1 MKIYLAGPMRG
12 YPEFN
17 FPAFRRAAAMLR
29 HYDHE
34 VFSPA
39 EADDEEFGKDVSQGN
54 LAGDEEQAAKEVG
67 LTGLALKRN
76 VFGRDTTYICQ
87 QAEAI
92 AMLPGWEHSLGAQAE
107 WALARALG
115 LDIIYLRPESPL

>member
-17 FPAFRRAAAMLR
+17 FPAFREATNMLR
-29 HYDHE
+29 SYGHE

-39 EADDEEFGKDVSQGN
+39 EADDIEFGKDVSKGN
-54 LAGDEEQAAKEVG
+54 ATGDEEKAAREVG

-76 VFGRDTTYICQ
+76 VFGRDTAYICQ
-87 QAEAI
+87 HAEAI
-92 AMLPGWEHSLGAQAE
+92 AMLPGWEHSRGAQAE

-115 LDIIYLRPESPL
+115 LEIIYLRPESPL